1 MTYINPDALRERN
14 QRALEKK
21 IFNEL
26 IKNIETKQKRLLL
39 ALKCMKDAG
48 YSASEALQACREND
62 LL

>member
-21 IFNEL
+21 EL
-26 IKNIETKQKRLLL
+26 DIKQKRLLL